1 MKTICNV
8 WRIYILSVAML
19 VVCQVLASG
28 DELDAKGVVVNGD
41 TTCEVERRAFPDG
54 VAVRYKLPDC
64 VATVLCERT
73 EWRLPAG
80 AHIWYQPQNSCYE
93 TPFRSCP
100 VHEVS
105 AGEMMNLPITARLAD
120 GTYRLLTE
128 ANVVDY
134 TDSCVEYCGDGRFA
148 IRYYADEKGFVH
160 SGVPHT
166 PWRVTLVAKDL
177 QALATS
183 DIVRRLC
190 PDPSPEVAEKAAK
203 FVRPGRAVWQ
213 WLPAGDPKYGEQKEW
228 YDRTKALGFE
238 YYLIDDGWK
247 VWRDGDMDQWA
258 CLKKWIDY
266 GKSIGVESFV
276 WVDSKEML
284 TSGTRRAYLQKVSE
298 SGAVGIKIDFVPK
311 PSCSQMR
318 WYEETLAD
326 TLAFSL
332 MTDFH
337 GCVKPSGRE
346 RTWPHE
352 VAREAIRGHEWHIT
366 RYGRMLPPEHDC
378 ILPFNRLVQG
388 HADYTPVVFEKKELQ
403 GYSWAR
409 ELAQGVVF
417 SSPFLCFG
425 DYPQNYLDNPAVE
438 LIKTMPPEYDE
449 TRILP
454 GSEIGKC
461 VAVAKRKGRDWF
473 VAVENGAEERRV
485 SIKLDFLGADKC
497 ELLGFAD
504 AETRPDGY
512 RIDSRVVDRTG
523 KIDLMLRSC
532 GGYCARIIPAKGIAF
547 ADEDGCCP
555 VSTNVRGHENVE
567 WSTTYA
573 FGLTDETK
581 DLPRVLLVGDSICN
595 GYQEGVRQRLK
606 GKMNVSYW
614 ISSYCTTSAAYLPL
628 LSICLD
634 DAKYD
639 VVHFNNGLHSLDTPT
654 DAWANGIKSALELI
668 RRKQPEAKIV
678 WCTSTPLTNEVKTAK
693 SRELNAAGSKVVA
706 ELGGIATDDLFAL
719 CDSLDRITNWSDM
732 FHFRPEA
739 KARQADQVAAAVLSA
754 LNTHRGQAPSP
765 AIAAGLAF
773 AAHGAKLDPLEMRW
787 TFGAHEPYTM
797 YRRVGRHCTGG
808 IDGNARWLKPWMDW
822 FDAESPALMEE
833 HGLNW
838 LHCRFYKGMG
848 WEEEKKDF
856 PNVKRFVEN
865 CHRHGVRA
873 LAYVQFATLYPET
886 MKREIANLDEWAQV
900 DADGRHSTYYSSYF
914 RWLPCVTCDEWV
926 EYLKKVCTI
935 ALAEGDFDGIMFD
948 NAWAQPC
955 YCKRCE
961 SRFQAYLAKVDN
973 PAERF
978 GFDDLSFIM
987 QPCPAP
993 KDLAGEIRDSVVQAW
1008 LRWRQETLEDVF
1020 ARLRAHIKS
1029 VKPDAV
1035 VCANPQPVRSED
1047 PFLRYSLNLHRFV
1060 KILDLVMMQSDNF
1073 PEVTANGEIRNRVRD
1088 LKLCREL
1095 GKPVVALC
1103 DSDAKLTDARERHY
1117 LLPLMEDLIW
1127 GGVPTDRTIVSPK
1140 PMPGFVDKGM
1150 VERRRPQLAAFNA
1163 FARAHRGELAAPSY
1177 LPVRLLWTPD
1187 VIGFSQESHLGLAAA
1202 EEIMLRNQ
1210 VPFGYVIAES
1220 GRELVIPN
1228 DCEVLVVANQLC
1240 LSDAQIAAIA
1250 AYAKRGGKLVVTGDS
1265 GRYDE
1270 WNAHRL
1276 ENPLKPQ
1283 LAGLSNVVS
1292 RDEADTLPYANLGW
1306 VYEIA
1311 APKDGGTALM
1321 ADLAKTGYD
1330 PSVRVEGAPPHVFA
1344 EFKRTEKGL
1353 VVFLLNYNPDVD
1365 VKDVSLKV
1373 PAGSRVRFETM
1384 LDDVPKAKTL
1394 ESTTDGAFLLPT
1406 FRRAAIVYVEDIAE
1420 S

>member
-1 MKTICNV
+1 
-8 WRIYILSVAML
+8 ML

-438 LIKTMPPEYDE
+438 LIKTMPPKYDE

-634 DAKYD
+634 EAKYD

-668 RRKQPEAKIV
+668 CRKQPEAKIV

-706 ELGGIATDDLFAL
+706 ELGGIATDDLFAM

-833 HGLNW
+833 LGLNW

-1283 LAGLSNVVS
+1283 LARLSNVVS

-1394 ESTTDGAFLLPT
+1394 ESTIDGAFLLPT